1 MDTEDLAKKIG
12 AAART
17 ARKARRWSQADAAEQ
32 IGISSEFYARIE
44 RGQTMPST
52 PTLVAMSQ
60 ALDVS
65 LDVLAG
71 RVRGREPVARP
82 RPAVEESPEM
92 RRLLR
97 RLRRAR
103 PRTIRLMNLIVAEL
117 EGSR

>member
-1 MDTEDLAKKIG
+1 METDLAKKIG

-17 ARKARRWSQADAAEQ
+17 ARKARRWSQADAAER
-32 IGISSEFYARIE
+32 IGISLEFYARIE

-52 PTLVAMSQ
+52 PTLVAMGH

-65 LDVLAG
+65 LDILTG
-71 RVRGREPVARP
+71 RVRGRERAARP
-82 RPAVEESPEM
+82 RPTLEESPEM

-97 RLRRAR
+97 RLRRAK
-103 PRTIRLMNLIVAEL
+103 PRTVRLLNLIAAAL

>member
-1 MDTEDLAKKIG
+1 METTDLAEKIG

-17 ARKARRWSQADAAEQ
+17 ARKARGWSQADAAEA

-52 PTLVAMSQ
+52 PTLVAMGH

-65 LDVLAG
+65 LDTLTG
-71 RVRGREPVARP
+71 RVRGREPAARP
-82 RPAVEESPEM
+82 RAGVQESPEV

-97 RLRRAR
+97 RLRQAK
-103 PRTIRLMNLIVAEL
+103 PKTIRLLNLIVAAL